1 MLGKSFRIELA
12 TDITRR
18 VEKLEWD
25 VRALTLSQ
33 FGLQDTDGDR
43 FSPSLLEVVGT
54 ATDEVLADL
63 GEHFGIIIPDTGD
76 APASSVTT
84 TVKTA
89 EPLFVFASHI
99 SAHKALVG
107 EVKVALA
114 VYGVY
119 LFVAHDS
126 IAVDAAW
133 HEEIEKGLD
142 RADAGVAFIHDGFQ
156 TSAWCDQEIGWLLGR
171 HVPVIAFK
179 FDTSPYGPL
188 GKSQAMPA
196 SGLTA
201 DDIANETIK
210 RLQDRPGL
218 SALLAASLVQAMDD
232 SRNFKSTDIVWLRLR
247 ELHNLDS
254 NQCAQLLEATKSNT
268 QIYWAK
274 SAVDGGRSYSR
285 VICDFLRAQPGGAT
299 IAADVDSYEL
309 YLTKA

>member
-156 TSAWCDQEIGWLLGR
+156 RARGATKRSVGFLADTCQLL
-171 HVPVIAFK
+171 PSNSI
-179 FDTSPYGPL
+179 
-188 GKSQAMPA
+188 
-196 SGLTA
+196 
-201 DDIANETIK
+201 
-210 RLQDRPGL
+210 
-218 SALLAASLVQAMDD
+218 
-232 SRNFKSTDIVWLRLR
+232 RLR
-247 ELHNLDS
+247 MDPS
-254 NQCAQLLEATKSNT
+254 AR
-268 QIYWAK
+268 AK
-274 SAVDGGRSYSR
+274 R
-285 VICDFLRAQPGGAT
+285 CLP
-299 IAADVDSYEL
+299 AD
-309 YLTKA
+309 